1 MKDLIKIIEILL
13 KNKKIKDVK
22 AILDKT
28 NAIDVAELIEKI
40 KDVDG
45 LKLFRLLSTEKVSE
59 VFICFSSEFQTK
71 IIKEISDNELK
82 NIVEDLYI
90 DDAVDLIEELP
101 ADIVNKILKNASI
114 ETRNSINRYLKYDK
128 NSAGSLMTSEY
139 IALKE
144 DMKIYEALNYIKKN
158 AINSET
164 IYTCFIL
171 AADSKLK
178 GVVSI
183 KELLLSEDDKKV
195 SEIMN
200 EPIYVKTN
208 TDQEKIAELFNKY
221 GFFCLPVV
229 DSEGKMAGIVTID
242 DTLDV
247 IEEETT
253 EDFEIMAAITPSETP
268 YLKTKALKLASN
280 RILWLAVLMI
290 SDTIAG
296 TILRSYEDA
305 FRVWPILVSFIPM
318 LIDTGGNAGSQS
330 STMIIRGIALGEIS
344 IKDFFKVIF
353 KEFKVGIIAGFLL
366 SLINLIRL
374 YIMYPSEIYI
384 ISTVVLSVFII
395 TIISKIIGA
404 ALPLIAKSLKLDP
417 AIMAAPLIT
426 TIIDALGLIIYFKIA
441 TTLLSI

>member
-1 MKDLIKIIEILL
+1 MKDLIRIIEILL

-22 AILDKT
+22 TILDKT
-28 NAIDVAELIEKI
+28 NPIDVAELIEKI

-45 LKLFRLLSTEKVSE
+45 LKLFRLLSTEKASE
-59 VFICFSSEFQTK
+59 VFVCFTSEFQTK

-101 ADIVNKILKNASI
+101 AEIVTKILKNASV
-114 ETRNSINRYLKYDK
+114 ETRNSINRYLKYEK

-144 DMKIYEALNYIKKN
+144 NMKISEALSYIKKN

-171 AADSKLK
+171 ADNSKLK

-183 KELLLSEDDKKV
+183 KELLLSDDDKKV

-200 EPIYVKTN
+200 EPIFVKTN
-208 TDQEKIAELFNKY
+208 TDQEKIAEIFNKY
-221 GFFCLPVV
+221 GFFCLPVL

-280 RILWLAVLMI
+280 RIVWLAVLMI

-296 TILRSYEDA
+296 TILNSYEEA
-305 FRVWPILVSFIPM
+305 FKTWPILVSFIPM

-330 STMIIRGIALGEIS
+330 STMIIRGLALGEIG

-366 SLINLIRL
+366 SAINLIRL
-374 YIMYPSEIYI
+374 YIMYPSQIYI
-384 ISTVVLSVFII
+384 IATVVLSVFII
-395 TIISKIIGA
+395 TILSKIIGA
-404 ALPLIAKSLKLDP
+404 ALPLIAKSFKMDP

-441 TTLLSI
+441 TTLLSF